1 MSFLVDLKVN
11 TFTKT
16 KIMNVSDI
24 MISPVVVTQNNKSLK
39 HVRDLIER
47 KKINA
52 IPVLS
57 MEGEIEGI
65 ITASDIAQESD
76 YTKTVSEV
84 MTTKSYVISKNSG
97 VQDAAKM
104 MGKHD
109 VHHLV
114 VMDEGQVIGILSA
127 MDFVKL
133 VAKG

>member
-1 MSFLVDLKVN
+1 
-11 TFTKT
+11 
-16 KIMNVSDI
+16 MNVSDI
-24 MISPVVVTQNNKSLK
+24 MISPVVVTQNNKSLS
-39 HVRDLIER
+39 HVSDLIER

-76 YTKTVSEV
+76 HTKTVSEV

-104 MGKHD
+104 MEKHD

>member
-1 MSFLVDLKVN
+1 
-11 TFTKT
+11 
-16 KIMNVSDI
+16 MNVSEI
-24 MISPVVVTQNNKSLK
+24 MVSPVVVTQNNKLLS
-39 HVRDLIER
+39 HVSDLIER
-47 KKINA
+47 KNINA
-52 IPVLS
+52 IPILS

-65 ITASDIAQESD
+65 ITASDIARESD
-76 YTKTVSEV
+76 HTKTVAEV

-104 MGKHD
+104 MEKHK

-114 VMDEGQVIGILSA
+114 VMEEGQVIGILSA

>member
-24 MISPVVVTQNNKSLK
+24 MISPVVVSQNNKSLK

-76 YTKTVSEV
+76 HTKTVSEV

-104 MGKHD
+104 MRKHD

>member
-76 YTKTVSEV
+76 HTKTVSEV

-104 MGKHD
+104 MRKHD

>member
-24 MISPVVVTQNNKSLK
+24 MISPVVVSQNNKSLK

-104 MGKHD
+104 MRKHD

>member
-76 YTKTVSEV
+76 HTKTVSEV

-104 MGKHD
+104 MRKHD

-114 VMDEGQVIGILSA
+114 VMAEGQVIGILSA